1 MKLKGNIIGGN
12 VMEVLLLL
20 DALENIID
28 KAANLPLSTKVI
40 VNKEELLEII
50 SDVRIKMPDELKQ
63 AQWIK
68 EERQKILIEA
78 KKEAENIKKECEERL
93 QSSMEDR
100 KKILADAQK
109 EAEMY
114 KIEADRRIK
123 DMIDEN
129 EITKRA
135 TEQAREIMH
144 SAQQDAKKIRLGSKT
159 YADDLLAELGTRV
172 ENISIIIKNNR
183 EELKNRKR

>member
-1 MKLKGNIIGGN
+1 
-12 VMEVLLLL
+12 MEVLLLL
-20 DALENIID
+20 DALENIVD
-28 KAANLPLSTKVI
+28 KASNIPLSSKVM

-50 SDVRIKMPDELKQ
+50 KDVRIKMPDELKQ

-78 KKEAENIKKECEERL
+78 KKEAENIKIECEERIHN
-93 QSSMEDR
+93 SMEDR

-123 DMIDEN
+123 EMIDEN
-129 EITKRA
+129 EITKKA
-135 TEQAREIMH
+135 NEQAREIIQ
-144 SAQQDAKKIRLGSKT
+144 SAQQDAKKIRLGAKA

>member
-1 MKLKGNIIGGN
+1 
-12 VMEVLLLL
+12 MEVLLLL

-28 KAANLPLSTKVI
+28 KATSIPLSSKVMI
-40 VNKEELLEII
+40 NKEELLEIVR
-50 SDVRIKMPDELKQ
+50 DVRIKMPDELKQ

-78 KKEAENIKKECEERL
+78 KKEAEGIKKECEERVH
-93 QSSMEDR
+93 SSIEDR
-100 KKILADAQK
+100 KKILADAQR
-109 EAEMY
+109 ESEMY
-114 KIEADRRIK
+114 KAEADRRIK
-123 DMIDEN
+123 DMIDEH
-129 EITKRA
+129 EITKKA
-135 TEQAREIMH
+135 TEQAGEIIR
-144 SAQQDAKKIRLGSKT
+144 SAQQDAKKIRLGSKA